1 MTRTWSNWSESV
13 ACQPAAIRYP
23 ASLEEI
29 VAIVEECRRE
39 RRGLRVVGT
48 GHSFTPLVAT
58 DGVMISLDRYSGL
71 ERIDIASG
79 TATVRGGTKI
89 KQLGALLSQHG
100 LAQENLGDIDAQSIA
115 GAISTGTHG
124 TGLTLGSISTQV
136 VGLTLVTGRGEVLRC
151 TEREHP
157 EILRAAQVSLGAL
170 GIIASVTLRVVPAY
184 RLEYVWRRETL
195 AGCLEEL
202 GRSTAENRNF
212 EFYWLPHTDKVMTKR
227 MNISQAPPLSRA
239 RHTLRHYQELVLEN
253 SVLWLISEGCRRF
266 PAATPLASALLAG
279 LVSSGADINDSHKI
293 FATPRLVKFQEMEYS
308 LPVENMAVALEA
320 IDRCIRRRRFQVHFP
335 LECRVV
341 RGDNIDLSPASGRDS
356 AYIAVHMYKGM
367 AYREYFAAMEAIL
380 RAYGGRPHW
389 GKLHSLT
396 ARELAPLYPRW
407 EHFQAV
413 RADLDPEGVFLNPYL
428 RGILGVAA

>member
-1 MTRTWSNWSESV
+1 MPLTWSNWSESV

-23 ASLEEI
+23 QSLDEI
-29 VAIVEECRRE
+29 VAIVNECRRQ
-39 RRGLRVVGT
+39 RRGLRVVGS

-58 DGVMISLDRYSGL
+58 DGVLLSLDRYSGL
-71 ERIDIASG
+71 EQIDVAAG

-89 KQLGALLSQHG
+89 KALGELLSQHG

-136 VGLTLVTGRGEVLRC
+136 IGMTLVTGQGEVLVC
-151 TEREHP
+151 SEREHP
-157 EILRAAQVSLGAL
+157 EVLRAAQVSLGAL
-170 GIIASVTLRVVPAY
+170 GIIASVTLRLVPAY
-184 RLEYVWRRETL
+184 RLEYVWQRETL
-195 AGCLEEL
+195 GGCLEQL
-202 GRSTAENRNF
+202 GRSAADNRNF

-227 MNISQAPPLSRA
+227 MNISQSAAHSQV
-239 RHTLRHYQELVLEN
+239 RHSLRHYQELVLEN
-253 SVLWLISEGCRRF
+253 SVLWLISEVCRHF
-266 PAATPLASALLAG
+266 PATAPVASGLLAA
-279 LVSSGADINDSHKI
+279 LVSNGSDINASHKI
-293 FATPRLVKFQEMEYS
+293 FASPRLVKFQELEYS

-341 RGDNIDLSPASGRDS
+341 RGDSIDLSPASGRDS

-367 AYREYFAAMEAIL
+367 AYREYFAAMEGIL
-380 RAYGGRPHW
+380 RSYGGRPHW

-413 RADLDPEGVFLNPYL
+413 RARLDPAGVLLNPYL
-428 RGILGVAA
+428 RSILGVAA